1 MLYFCAML
9 STTQQIIHLFRLYWA
24 LEGRSRQLLSGVL
37 LYVVAIVL
45 VTSYIFSSPDGE
57 TWLAL
62 FWVILLFAS
71 VNTGVLSFVQE
82 SGGRRWYYYQLAGPL
97 AVYLAKAIHMF
108 SLLLIVGMLTL
119 GLMSIFY
126 GFPVQNPFLLLY
138 AALLSTSGLSL
149 LFAFMSAIASQSGNA
164 ATLTT
169 IIGFP
174 LVIGLSMLAGK
185 IARGSLMAGLT
196 VTDLQWDFIMLIA
209 LNMMIGGMG
218 ILLFSYIW
226 RD

>member
-1 MLYFCAML
+1 ML
-9 STTQQIIHLFRLYWA
+9 STTQQIVNLIRLYWA

-45 VTSYIFSSPDGE
+45 VTSYIFGSPDGE

-71 VNTGVLSFVQE
+71 VNTGVLSFMQE
-82 SGGRRWYYYQLAGPL
+82 SGGRRWYYFQLAGPL
-97 AVYLAKAIHMF
+97 AVYLAKAIHLF
-108 SLLLIVGMLTL
+108 TLLVVVGILTA
-119 GLMSIFY
+119 GLMSVLY
-126 GFPVQNPFLLLY
+126 GFPVQNPLLLLY
-138 AALLSTSGLSL
+138 AALLATSGLSL

-164 ATLTT
+164 STLTT

-174 LVIGLSMLAGK
+174 LVIGLSLLAGK
-185 IARGSLMAGLT
+185 IARGSLMVGLSA
-196 VTDLQWDFIMLIA
+196 VDLQWDIIMLIA
-209 LNMMIGGMG
+209 LNMLIGGMG
-218 ILLFSYIW
+218 ILLFNYIW